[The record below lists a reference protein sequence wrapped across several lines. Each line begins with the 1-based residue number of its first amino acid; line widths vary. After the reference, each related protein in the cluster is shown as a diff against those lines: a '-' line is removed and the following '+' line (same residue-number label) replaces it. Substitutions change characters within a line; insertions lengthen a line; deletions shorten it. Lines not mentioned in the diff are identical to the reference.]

1 MSIIGSIGNFFNNA
15 SMNTSFGMTRPMSFP
30 NHINLHEEINR
41 SSYRKNPGFNVDD
54 IILDKT
60 QNKSALNDPVIL
72 NYSDNRALFSNINLH
87 QQEILSSISG
97 DNIERLKNNRFEN
110 NFKLPSSII
119 DSFNRYK
126 FVFNNAIGILT
137 DVGGLEENLSRDENG
152 REYLEKGKPI
162 NGQIFNFPSV
172 PSLFNPLYG
181 VHIVGFTNN
190 VPLLN
195 MTSESNVEYNYLNNS
210 LSYDKKNVVIGTPE
224 KDLSDCSIKKLVE
237 LSKPGPDGIAP
248 LGRSL
253 YKYADFMY
261 CKDLGKVSNNHL
273 ITLRRFASPI
283 MDNIWLSPSPN
294 NEQELPDIGRLVC
307 YLGEENKIENI
318 LNFKYE
324 DTFVPREADAEYKQS
339 EEDSEDG
346 GIIGSVLNLT
356 NPSYRRAVEAGA
368 TGSGN
373 KLLSVFTD
381 KFQVTLPVIGNTIN
395 NKGQYESNEVILGG
409 KYDANKIYTKKGTVQ
424 DTHLYEGKLKFEN
437 SFSLVFDYELRAY
450 DNINPKSAFLDLLG
464 NILAVTYKRG
474 SFWGGEQRVYGAP
487 RNQTG
492 WNKAEL
498 FINQEWDKLGGFFE
512 SLLSGN
518 VNWNDIWGGISNM
531 IGQVGNIAGQLF
543 KGGIDL
549 INGWDPNATETETQ
563 KSQEV
568 GRKIIG
574 AYKQLGLG
582 SIFKGMLKNSLGRP
596 AVYAFNSLLSGEP
609 VGLWHVT
616 IGNPRNPIVAMGNL
630 ILKGSTL
637 QQYGPL
643 GIDDF
648 PTGIRLT
655 VNLQHAKSRDAVE
668 IAKMY
673 TKGVNGIYFPFTDY
687 PLENWFNVGKI
698 TEEQG
703 KSSSMVNTKDGD
715 TSGVYTPENIL
726 KLNDNIGEG
735 VGEYFNTSDPAQIIA
750 NIAATRPG

>member
-1 MSIIGSIGNFFNNA
+1 MSFIGSIGNFFSNA

-30 NHINLHEEINR
+30 NHINMHEELNR
-41 SSYRKNPGFNVDD
+41 SSYRKNPGFSVDD
-54 IILDKT
+54 IILDKK
-60 QNKSALNDPVIL
+60 QNKSALHDPVVL
-72 NYSDNRALFSNINLH
+72 NYSDNRTLFSNISLQ

-97 DNIERLKNNRFEN
+97 DNVERLKNNRFEN
-110 NFKLPSSII
+110 NFKLPSSVI

-137 DVGGLEENLSRDENG
+137 DVGGLDENLSIDENG
-152 REYLEKGKPI
+152 REYLEEKKPI
-162 NGQIFNFPSV
+162 NGQVFNFPSV

-195 MTSESNVEYNYLNNS
+195 MSSESNVEYNYLNNS
-210 LSYDKKNVVIGTPE
+210 LSYEQKNVVIGTTE
-224 KDLSDCSIKKLVE
+224 KDVSDCSIKKLVE
-237 LSKPGPDGIAP
+237 LSKPGPNGIAP

-283 MDNIWLSPSPN
+283 MDNIWTSPSPN
-294 NEQELPDIGRLVC
+294 GDQELPDIGRLVC
-307 YLGEENKIENI
+307 YLGEDNKLENI
-318 LNFKYE
+318 LNYRYE
-324 DTFVPREADAEYKQS
+324 DTFVERNADIQQEAS
-339 EEDSEDG
+339 EEDSEER

-356 NPSYRRAVEAGA
+356 NPSYRKAVEAGA

-373 KLLSVFTD
+373 KLLSTFTD
-381 KFQVTLPVIGNTIN
+381 KFAVTLPVVGKTLN
-395 NKGQYESNEVILGG
+395 NRGQYESNPVVTGRY
-409 KYDANKIYTKKGTVQ
+409 YDNNKIYTKKGTVQ

-437 SFSLVFDYELRAY
+437 NFSLVFDYELRAY

-464 NILAVTYKRG
+464 NILAVTYKKG
-474 SFWGGEQRVYGAP
+474 SFWGGEQHLYGAP

-518 VNWNDIWGGISNM
+518 VNWGDIWGGVSNM
-531 IGQVGNIAGQLF
+531 LGKVGDVAGQIL
-543 KGGIDL
+543 KGGVDL
-549 INGWDPNATETETQ
+549 INGMSADADSDAKAKQ
-563 KSQEV
+563 KEV
-568 GRKIIG
+568 GESIING
-574 AYKQLGLG
+574 YKKLGLG

-596 AVYAFNSLLSGEP
+596 AIYAFNSLLTGEP

-630 ILKGSTL
+630 IMKGSTL

-648 PTGIRLT
+648 PTGIKLT

-673 TKGVNGIYFPFTDY
+673 TKGVSGIYFPFTDFS
-687 PLENWFNVGKI
+687 LDNWFNVGNTTIQEGKTSNMVDSKSGNI
-698 TEEQG
+698 T
-703 KSSSMVNTKDGD
+703 TLTGD
-715 TSGVYTPENIL
+715 KIL
-726 KLNDNIGEG
+726 KLEDASGSG
-735 VGEYFNTSDPAQIIA
+735 VNEYFDTSDPAQIIA
-750 NIAATRPG
+750 NVAATRPG

>member
-1 MSIIGSIGNFFNNA
+1 MSFIGSIGNFFSNA

-30 NHINLHEEINR
+30 NHINLHEELNR

-54 IILDKT
+54 IILDKK
-60 QNKSALNDPVIL
+60 QNKSALHDPVVL
-72 NYSDNRALFSNINLH
+72 NYSDNRTLFSNISLQ

-97 DNIERLKNNRFEN
+97 DNVERLKNNRFEN
-110 NFKLPSSII
+110 NFKLPSSVI
-119 DSFNRYK
+119 DSFNKYK

-137 DVGGLEENLSRDENG
+137 DVGGLDENLSIDENG
-152 REYLEKGKPI
+152 REYLEEGKPI
-162 NGQIFNFPSV
+162 NGQVFNFPSV

-195 MTSESNVEYNYLNNS
+195 MSSESNVEYNYLNNS
-210 LSYDKKNVVIGTPE
+210 LSYEQKNVVIGTTE
-224 KDLSDCSIKKLVE
+224 KDVSDCSIKKLVE
-237 LSKPGPDGIAP
+237 LSKPGPNGVAP

-283 MDNIWLSPSPN
+283 MDNIWTSPSPTG
-294 NEQELPDIGRLVC
+294 EQELPDIGRLVC
-307 YLGEENKIENI
+307 YLGEDNKLENI
-318 LNFKYE
+318 LNYRYE
-324 DTFVPREADAEYKQS
+324 DTFVERNAEIQQMSS
-339 EEDSEDG
+339 EEDSEER

-356 NPSYRRAVEAGA
+356 NPSYRKAVEAGA

-373 KLLSVFTD
+373 KLLSTFTD
-381 KFQVTLPVIGNTIN
+381 KFAVTLPVVGKTLN
-395 NKGQYESNEVILGG
+395 NRGQYESNPVVTGQY
-409 KYDANKIYTKKGTVQ
+409 YDSNKIYTKKGTVQ

-437 SFSLVFDYELRAY
+437 NFSLVFDYELRAY

-464 NILAVTYKRG
+464 NILAVTYKKG
-474 SFWGGEQRVYGAP
+474 SFWGGEQHLYGAP

-518 VNWNDIWGGISNM
+518 VNWGDIWGGVSNM
-531 IGQVGNIAGQLF
+531 LGKVGDMAGQIL
-543 KGGIDL
+543 KGGVDI
-549 INGWDPNATETETQ
+549 INGMSSDADSEAKAKQ
-563 KSQEV
+563 KEV
-568 GRKIIG
+568 GESIING
-574 AYKQLGLG
+574 YKKLGLG

-596 AVYAFNSLLSGEP
+596 AIYAFNSLLTGEP

-630 ILKGSTL
+630 IMKGSTL

-648 PTGIRLT
+648 PTGIKLT

-673 TKGVNGIYFPFTDY
+673 TKGVSGIYFPFTDFS
-687 PLENWFNVGKI
+687 LDNWFNVGNTTIQEGKTSNMVDSKSGNI
-698 TEEQG
+698 T
-703 KSSSMVNTKDGD
+703 TLTGD
-715 TSGVYTPENIL
+715 KIL
-726 KLNDNIGEG
+726 KLEDASGSG
-735 VGEYFNTSDPAQIIA
+735 VNEYFSTSDPAQIIA
-750 NIAATRPG
+750 NVAATRPG